1 MKVRKFLEKYNLSIE
16 HINNLFFQEVKEVKP
31 IYDDLKTTKTS
42 ESQIRVALLLALRK
56 AMTTGEFEIETM
68 AVKDEC
74 TERKCYDVKNFG
86 NNFNN
91 RKSLFDFDKFTK
103 DTSTVRLAEAGKV
116 MLAELIKELQ

>member
-1 MKVRKFLEKYNLSIE
+1 
-16 HINNLFFQEVKEVKP
+16 
-31 IYDDLKTTKTS
+31 
-42 ESQIRVALLLALRK
+42 
-56 AMTTGEFEIETM
+56 MTTGEFEIETM

-116 MLAELIKELQ
+116 VLAELIKELQ

>member
-1 MKVRKFLEKYNLSIE
+1 
-16 HINNLFFQEVKEVKP
+16 
-31 IYDDLKTTKTS
+31 
-42 ESQIRVALLLALRK
+42 
-56 AMTTGEFEIETM
+56 MTTGEFEIETR